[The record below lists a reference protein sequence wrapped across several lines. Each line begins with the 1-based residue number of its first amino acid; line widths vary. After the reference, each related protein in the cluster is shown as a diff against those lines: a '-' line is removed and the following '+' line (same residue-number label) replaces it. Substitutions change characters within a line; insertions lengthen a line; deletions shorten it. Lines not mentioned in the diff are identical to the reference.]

1 MNLPLQVIADNSLP
15 GIRYDNLRNLSPQEQ
30 ESKIEVLFHEASL
43 LAFDFECGSVLD
55 VSLVILSPDKHLL
68 LACLPAMNADLVTL
82 RNLVGEISRSY
93 AASMHNQKLI
103 DEPLQYIDI
112 TEWQNELFEGKE
124 AELGKEY
131 WRTKD
136 LSGLAKWKL
145 PQENPSVVKLGFE
158 PKSISLTFNSD
169 RVVKLEAI
177 AQKNNTSISA
187 LFQACWHVL
196 LWRLTGQSDVI
207 VGTYCDG
214 RNYEELEP
222 ALGLLSKYLPINY
235 HLEDNFK
242 FCGILKQIDES
253 IGNAFKWQETFTWE
267 ELAGTTAKNLDS
279 LFFPFCFEFEEKPAQ
294 YSVADLSISIYKQY
308 VCIDPFKVKLSCI
321 RQDDSL
327 ITEFHYDSN
336 LFQVEDIE
344 RLVRYFQTLL
354 ISIAEN
360 PEAAIGELEILSAC
374 DRNQLLVEFNN
385 TQTNYPKDLCI
396 HQLIEQQAARNPD
409 NIAVVFENQQL
420 TYAQLNTR
428 ANQLAHHLQ
437 RLGVGAE
444 KIVALCVDRSLE
456 MLVGLLGILKAGGAY
471 LPLDPLVPS
480 DRLSYMVH
488 DAGASVILTQQH
500 LAHGFSEQ
508 AAPLI
513 CLDSEWEIIAQQPDE
528 NPLSQITPENLVYV
542 IYTSGST
549 GKPKGVAVEHRQLL
563 NYLHGILERLDL
575 PEGSSFATVSTF
587 AADLGNTVI
596 FPALCTGGCLHVI
609 SQERA
614 TSPEM
619 LVDYCDRHPIDCLKI
634 VPSHLNALLTASHP
648 EKILPRKYLILG
660 GEALSWQV
668 VEKIR
673 KYQPSCQILNHYGPT
688 EATVG
693 VLTYPICELMRDK
706 SETVPLGRAIANTQI
721 YILDHYL
728 QPVPIGV
735 PGELHIGGDSL
746 ARGYLNQPELTAEKF
761 ITTEHLGG
769 QDAQSTRVYKTGDL
783 ARYVP
788 DGNIEFLGRIDHQ
801 VKIHGFRIELGE
813 IESVLSQHPAIQET
827 IVLAREDEPGNK
839 RLVAYVVPN
848 QQPEFSVSDL
858 RNCLKEK
865 LPEYMV
871 PSAFVQLKALP
882 LTPNGKVD
890 RQALPA
896 PDTVRPE
903 LEGRFVA
910 PRTPIEETIAKI
922 WTQVLGRDRISIY
935 DNFFELGGDSIL
947 SIQIV
952 ARANQAGLQL
962 TPKQLFESPT
972 VAGLA
977 AVAGTAPTIQAEQ
990 EPVTGA
996 IPLTPIQHWF
1006 FEQKLCEPHHWNQAL
1021 LLEVRGVITPALLEQ
1036 AVEHLLGHHDALR
1049 LLFTPTESG
1058 WQQVNAGLD
1067 AVAAVP
1073 FSYIDLSQAPAAE
1086 QETALEATA
1095 SELQASLNLADG
1107 SLMRVALFHLG
1118 DDQPNRLLIV
1128 IHHLAVDGVSWRILL
1143 EDFQQIYQQLSQG
1156 EAVQLSPKT
1165 LSFKQW
1171 SESLR
1176 EYARSE
1182 RLQQERDYWMRSPH
1196 HSRLPVD
1203 NPDGA
1208 NTVALARTIS
1218 VSLNVEETRALLQEV
1233 PAAYQTQIND
1243 VLLTA
1248 LVQTFAEWTQEYSLL
1263 LDLEGHGRE
1272 AINKDIDVSRT
1283 VGWFTT
1289 IFPVLLTLEEILEP
1303 GEALKAIKEQLRSVP
1318 NRGIGYG
1325 VLRYL
1330 SEDAQVTQQL
1340 QTLPQAEVRF
1350 NYLGQFDQ
1358 VLPESSLFKLVYPTP
1373 GASRSLQGNRR
1384 YLLDINGFV
1393 FGGQLQLEWTYSE
1406 QIHQRT
1412 TIERLAQGFVEALRS
1427 LIAHCQS
1434 PEAGGYTPSDFQKA
1448 KVNQKDLDRLFAQI
1462 NRGSDKRSQ

>member
-1 MNLPLQVIADNSLP
+1 
-15 GIRYDNLRNLSPQEQ
+15 
-30 ESKIEVLFHEASL
+30 
-43 LAFDFECGSVLD
+43 
-55 VSLVILSPDKHLL
+55 
-68 LACLPAMNADLVTL
+68 
-82 RNLVGEISRSY
+82 
-93 AASMHNQKLI
+93 
-103 DEPLQYIDI
+103 
-112 TEWQNELFEGKE
+112 
-124 AELGKEY
+124 
-131 WRTKD
+131 
-136 LSGLAKWKL
+136 
-145 PQENPSVVKLGFE
+145 
-158 PKSISLTFNSD
+158 
-169 RVVKLEAI
+169 
-177 AQKNNTSISA
+177 
-187 LFQACWHVL
+187 
-196 LWRLTGQSDVI
+196 
-207 VGTYCDG
+207 
-214 RNYEELEP
+214 
-222 ALGLLSKYLPINY
+222 
-235 HLEDNFK
+235 
-242 FCGILKQIDES
+242 
-253 IGNAFKWQETFTWE
+253 
-267 ELAGTTAKNLDS
+267 
-279 LFFPFCFEFEEKPAQ
+279 
-294 YSVADLSISIYKQY
+294 
-308 VCIDPFKVKLSCI
+308 
-321 RQDDSL
+321 
-327 ITEFHYDSN
+327 
-336 LFQVEDIE
+336 VE
-344 RLVRYFQTLL
+344 
-354 ISIAEN
+354 
-360 PEAAIGELEILSAC
+360 
-374 DRNQLLVEFNN
+374 
-385 TQTNYPKDLCI
+385 
-396 HQLIEQQAARNPD
+396 
-409 NIAVVFENQQL
+409 
-420 TYAQLNTR
+420 
-428 ANQLAHHLQ
+428 
-437 RLGVGAE
+437 
-444 KIVALCVDRSLE
+444 RSLD

-471 LPLDPLVPS
+471 LPLDPIVPS
-480 DRLSYMVH
+480 DRLSYMVQ

-500 LAHGFSEQ
+500 LAQGFSEQ

-513 CLDSEWEIIAQQPDE
+513 CLDSDWDVIAQQPDE
-528 NPLSQITPENLVYV
+528 NPLSQATPENLVYV

-575 PEGSSFATVSTF
+575 SEAASFATVSTF

-614 TSPEM
+614 TSPEA
-619 LVDYCDRHPIDCLKI
+619 LVEYCDRHPIDCLKI

-648 EKILPRKYLILG
+648 EKILPRKYLIVG
-660 GEALSWQV
+660 GEVLSWQV
-668 VEKIR
+668 VEKIQQ
-673 KYQPSCQILNHYGPT
+673 YQPSCQILNHYGPT
-688 EATVG
+688 ETTVG
-693 VLTYPICELMRDK
+693 VLTYPVHELMRDK
-706 SETVPLGRAIANTQI
+706 SETVPLGRAIANTQV

-735 PGELHIGGDSL
+735 AGELYIGGDSV

-783 ARYVP
+783 ARYLP

-827 IVLAREDEPGNK
+827 IVLAREDEPGNN
-839 RLVAYVVPN
+839 RLVAYVVPH

-922 WTQVLGRDRISIY
+922 WTQVLGLERISIY

-1006 FEQKLCEPHHWNQAL
+1006 FEQKLWEPYHWNQAL
-1021 LLEVRGVITPALLEQ
+1021 LLEVRGAIIPALLEQ
-1036 AVEHLLGHHDALR
+1036 AVQHLLKHHDALR
-1049 LLFTPTESG
+1049 LRFTPTQSG

-1073 FSYIDLSQAPAAE
+1073 LSYIDLSQAPAAE

-1095 SELQASLNLADG
+1095 SELQASLNLAEG
-1107 SLMRVALFHLG
+1107 SLMRVALFEMG
-1118 DDQPNRLLIV
+1118 DNQPNRLLIV

-1143 EDFQQIYQQLSQG
+1143 EDFQQVYQQLSQG

-1171 SESLR
+1171 SESLQ

-1182 RLQQERDYWMRSPH
+1182 QLQQERDYWMRSLH

-1203 NPDGA
+1203 NPDCA

-1289 IFPVLLTLEEILEP
+1289 IFPVLLTLEEILDP
-1303 GEALKAIKEQLRSVP
+1303 GEVLKAIKEQLRGVP

-1330 SEDAQVTQQL
+1330 SENAQVTQRL
-1340 QTLPQAEVRF
+1340 QSLPQAEVRF

-1373 GASRSLQGNRR
+1373 GTSRSLQGNRR

-1393 FGGQLQLEWTYSE
+1393 LGGQLQLEWTYSE
-1406 QIHQRT
+1406 HIHQRS
-1412 TIERLAQGFVEALRS
+1412 TIKQLAQGFVEALRS

-1462 NRGSDKRSQ
+1462 NRGSDKRRP